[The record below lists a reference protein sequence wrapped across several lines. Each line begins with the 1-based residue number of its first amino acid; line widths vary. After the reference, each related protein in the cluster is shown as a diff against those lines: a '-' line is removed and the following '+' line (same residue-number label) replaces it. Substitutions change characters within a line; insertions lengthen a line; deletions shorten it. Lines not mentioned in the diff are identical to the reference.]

1 MPPTNVSVLRL
12 VPERSQPE
20 GPEGNLARVVSLA
33 DWPTTPSTAP
43 TTPSTAPAS
52 PDVAPARHAVRS
64 RLARFGAALRQNPLA
79 VVGGAI
85 LLFVALMG
93 LTSPLFFPGDPLAI
107 VAEPFIWPGA
117 NLAHPLGT
125 DSLGRD
131 MLAGIAHGAAVSL
144 RVGIFAT
151 ALGLFIGVAVGAV
164 AGYFGGWIDTVLSR
178 VIEIFQTLPNF
189 VMLVVVVAIAQPS
202 IATLSIAIAIVS
214 WPGVARLARAEF
226 RSIREKDFVMAAR
239 SLGFGHARIIVSE
252 ILPSALPPII
262 VTASVMVAS
271 AILMESAL
279 SFMGL
284 GDPNAVSWGSMIG
297 GGREYLRTAWYMCA
311 LPGFAIMLTVLALN
325 LLGDALN
332 EILNPRKQVRR

>member
-1 MPPTNVSVLRL
+1 MSPNIIGAAR
-12 VPERSQPE
+12 PE
-20 GPEGNLARVVSLA
+20 GIQAQNSGLQPNVIPLTTRIVPLPDQALTPALIGVAASVRPTARA
-33 DWPTTPSTAP
+33 T
-43 TTPSTAPAS
+43 
-52 PDVAPARHAVRS
+52 
-64 RLARFGAALRQNPLA
+64 LRGNPLA
-79 VVGGAI
+79 IIGMGI
-85 LLFVALMG
+85 LIFMTLMG
-93 LTSPLFFPGDPLAI
+93 LTSPILFPGDPLAI

-117 NLAHPLGT
+117 DMAHPLGT

-131 MLAGIAHGAAVSL
+131 ILAGIAHGAAVSL
-144 RVGIFAT
+144 RVGLSAT
-151 ALGLFIGVAVGAV
+151 ALGLFIGIAVGAV
-164 AGYFGGWIDTVLSR
+164 AGYFGGWTDVILSR
-178 VIEIFQTLPNF
+178 IIEIFQTLPNF

-202 IATLSIAIAIVS
+202 ITTLSFAIAIVT
-214 WPGVARLARAEF
+214 WPTVARLARAEF

-262 VTASVMVAS
+262 VTASVLVAS

-297 GGREYLRTAWYMCA
+297 GGREYLRTAAYMCA

-325 LLGDALN
+325 LIGDAAN